1 MAKLKCI
8 LNILVY
14 NCNMNTITLNVNEQ
28 SETNNCTILLQPL
41 ILALGDL
48 TLSSSLILNAIVLTG
63 VEVDSDIV

>member
-8 LNILVY
+8 LNIHVY

-48 TLSSSLILNAIVLTG
+48 TLSSSLILNAIVLAG
-63 VEVDSDIV
+63 VEVDIDIV